1 MWNLVFAVGRV
12 ALVALFIKSGAE
24 KLIDP
29 SGLTGMLAAKAFPM
43 PKLFAYAAGIAE
55 VGLGILVAI
64 GWQARIA
71 AFGLIAFTIVATL
84 LAHGYW
90 DMTGSARRA
99 NEAAFWKNLAII
111 GGLMMLIASGA
122 GRFSVDRR

>member
-55 VGLGILVAI
+55 VGLGILVAV

-84 LAHGYW
+84 LGARLLGHDRPGAAHE
-90 DMTGSARRA
+90 R
-99 NEAAFWKNLAII
+99 AAFWKTSPSSA
-111 GGLMMLIASGA
+111 A
-122 GRFSVDRR
+122 

>member
-29 SGLTGMLAAKAFPM
+29 SGLAGMLAAKAFPM

-55 VGLGILVAI
+55 VALGILVAI

-84 LAHGYW
+84 LAHNYW
-90 DMTGSARRA
+90 DMTAAARRT

>member
-1 MWNLVFAVGRV
+1 MWNVVFAVGRV

-55 VGLGILVAI
+55 VSLGILVAV

>member
-1 MWNLVFAVGRV
+1 MRQASPRSASASWSRSAGRR
-12 ALVALFIKSGAE
+12 
-24 KLIDP
+24 
-29 SGLTGMLAAKAFPM
+29 
-43 PKLFAYAAGIAE
+43 
-55 VGLGILVAI
+55 
-64 GWQARIA
+64 RIA

-90 DMTGSARRA
+90 DMTGPARRT

>member
-1 MWNLVFAVGRV
+1 MWNLVSAIGRV

-24 KLIDP
+24 KLLDP
-29 SGLTGMLAAKAFPM
+29 SGIAGMLGAKAFPM
-43 PKLFAYAAGIAE
+43 PKLLGYAAGAAEIA
-55 VGLGILVAI
+55 LGILVAI

-90 DMTGSARRA
+90 DMTGPARRA

>member
-29 SGLTGMLAAKAFPM
+29 TGLTGMLSAKAFPM

-55 VGLGILVAI
+55 VALGILVAI

-84 LAHGYW
+84 LAHNYW
-90 DMTGSARRA
+90 DMTGAARRA
-99 NEAAFWKNLAII
+99 NESAFWKNLAII